1 MKSLSLLALGLQAV
15 AAKVSYD
22 GYKVYHIDT
31 ADFEATE
38 SALSGIEYVS
48 LDCESNHKTLDVA
61 VAPGSLAA
69 FAALGL
75 DAELQ
80 TEDLGAQIA
89 AEGEPQPYRCTSS
102 SSSSSPSSHAFSP
115 SQTD

>member
-102 SSSSSPSSHAFSP
+102 SSSHAFSP